1 MKKLLIFFSFIGLIA
16 CKSSTDRPK
25 DVTITSTGV
34 RDIVSY
40 LASDDLMGRQ
50 TGTAGIDS
58 AATFIEQKFKSYG
71 VKPYFESYR
80 DNFKVDSLKAFN
92 VVGYIEGSDKELK
105 DEIIL
110 IGAHYDHVG
119 KAKMVGTDSIANG
132 ANDNATG
139 TAVVMTMAKYFG
151 AKRSNKRSLVF
162 VLFSAEEMGLLGS
175 KHLAD
180 RLKSKNINLYSMVN
194 FEMVGVPLNN
204 KKYEAFVT
212 GFDRSNLPERI
223 NTYTGTDLVGFSVI
237 SKKYRLFSRSDNYP
251 FFKAFNVPCHTISSC
266 DLTNFDYYHQVGDES
281 QLMDYDFMA
290 SLINRLIPAIEGMT
304 NSKTKEVQLK
314 ET

>member
-1 MKKLLIFFSFIGLIA
+1 MKKLLIFLGFIGLIA
-16 CKSSTDRPK
+16 CKSSTNITK
-25 DVTITSTGV
+25 DVTITSTGLK
-34 RDIVSY
+34 DIVSY
-40 LASDDLMGRQ
+40 LASDNLAGRQ

-58 AATFIEQKFKSYG
+58 AAAFIEQKFKSYG

-80 DNFKVDSLKAFN
+80 DNFKADSLKAFN
-92 VVGYIEGSDKELK
+92 VVDYIEGSDKELK

-119 KAKMVGTDSIANG
+119 KAKIVGTDSIANG

-139 TAVVMTMAKYFG
+139 TAVVMAMAKYFG

-175 KHLAD
+175 KHLAN
-180 RLKSKNINLYSMVN
+180 RLKSKSINLYSMVN
-194 FEMVGVPLNN
+194 FEMVGVPLNH

-212 GFDRSNLPERI
+212 GFDKSNLPERI

-251 FFKAFNVPCHTISSC
+251 FFKVFNVPSHTISSC